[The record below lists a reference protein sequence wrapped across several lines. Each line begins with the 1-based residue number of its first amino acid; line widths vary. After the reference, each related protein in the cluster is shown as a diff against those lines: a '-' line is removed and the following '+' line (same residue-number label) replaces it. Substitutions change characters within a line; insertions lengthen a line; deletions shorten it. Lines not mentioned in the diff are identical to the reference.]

1 MADDEDSEIEVL
13 DDEDLVDDDL
23 IDVDD
28 VDEVEDLDKK
38 IAVDDVPDDA
48 DGKGDANEDKADED
62 KADEDD
68 ADQDP
73 EAKTRA
79 RRGAADEEDE
89 DDELDPDDVEADLD
103 TILRDRIAAD
113 EDEDEEEEDG
123 DVVVQPAVVPKK
135 TAGVAQKREGEFMC
149 EGCFMVVNP
158 HQFGPP
164 NNRQCPQGEDPCP
177 SLELLE
183 GS

>member
-1 MADDEDSEIEVL
+1 MAMADDEDSEIEVTV
-13 DDEDLVDDDL
+13 DEDLVDDDL
-23 IDVDD
+23 IEVDDVDD
-28 VDEVEDLDKK
+28 VGDVVDLDEEVK
-38 IAVDDVPDDA
+38 DVPDGGAKAA
-48 DGKGDANEDKADED
+48 DDADED
-62 KADEDD
+62 EDE
-68 ADQDP
+68 DP

-79 RRGAADEEDE
+79 RPTEGDDTDE

-103 TILRDRIAAD
+103 AILRDRIAAD
-113 EDEDEEEEDG
+113 EDEAEEEDEG

-164 NNRQCPQGEDPCP
+164 GDRQCPQGEDPCP
-177 SLELLE
+177 SIELLE